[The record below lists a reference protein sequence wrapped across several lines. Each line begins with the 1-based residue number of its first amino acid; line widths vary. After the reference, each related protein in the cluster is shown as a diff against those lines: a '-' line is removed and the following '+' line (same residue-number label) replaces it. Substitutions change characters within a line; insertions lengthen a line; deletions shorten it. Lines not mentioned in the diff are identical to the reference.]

1 MRSAWRFEK
10 AIGRLRPAV
19 TEMAGA
25 ALPAATAVAL
35 SFLCLS
41 APLSAAEQPAQ
52 TEGSKAQVEELLD
65 KWGEHYS
72 KASTLAERRE
82 AFEKLMLKTP
92 GPSRVQ
98 IRQVDA
104 GGVDAE
110 LIWPARVH
118 YPIGKRAVLYVH
130 GGGFYS
136 GSLDTHR
143 ASAASFAK
151 AASADVLLIDYRL
164 APEYPYPSQI
174 DDTLTAYLWLL
185 DSGYESGNIVV
196 LGDSAG
202 GNLAIEATL
211 RQIRLKGPVPAAVIA
226 ISPITDLAAT
236 GASIKA
242 NAASDP
248 FGNALQIEAARK
260 AYLGDRSAVDPKV
273 SPLYAD
279 MKGLPPL
286 LLQVGSREIALDDTL
301 RFADKA
307 REAGV
312 DVTTEVLPGMIH
324 QWQLFPFWLDDAR
337 RSNQRAAEFA
347 LQHFAD
353 KPRQ

>member
-1 MRSAWRFEK
+1 MRSVDRLGKTLERLNSDVAVVVGTVRF
-10 AIGRLRPAV
+10 
-19 TEMAGA
+19 
-25 ALPAATAVAL
+25 AATVAGLAV
-35 SFLCLS
+35 LCVA
-41 APLSAAEQPAQ
+41 APLHAADQPAQ
-52 TEGSKAQVEELLD
+52 TEASKQQVEKLLS
-65 KWGEHYS
+65 KWNERYS
-72 KASTLAERRE
+72 KANTLAERRA
-82 AFEKLMLKTP
+82 AFEQLMLKTP

-98 IRQVDA
+98 IREVDA

-118 YPIGKRAVLYVH
+118 YSMGKRAILYVH

-164 APEYPYPSQI
+164 TPEYPYPAQI

-185 DSGYESGNIVV
+185 DAGYENSNIVV

-202 GNLAIEATL
+202 GNLAIEAML
-211 RQIRLKGPVPAAVIA
+211 RQIRLRGPTPAAVIA

-236 GASIKA
+236 GASIEA
-242 NAASDP
+242 NAANDP

-260 AYLGDRSAVDPKV
+260 AYLGDRLPMDPKV

-279 MKGLPPL
+279 MKGFPPL
-286 LLQVGSREIALDDTL
+286 LMQVGSREISLDDTL
-301 RFADKA
+301 RLADRA

-312 DVTTEVLPGMIH
+312 DVTTEVLPGMVH

-337 RSNQRAAEFA
+337 KSNQRAAEFA

>member
-1 MRSAWRFEK
+1 MRSVL
-10 AIGRLRPAV
+10 GLPRLVRRLKEVASAV
-19 TEMAGA
+19 VLRAMIVVMA
-25 ALPAATAVAL
+25 TSL
-35 SFLCLS
+35 SVLWCMS
-41 APLSAAEQPAQ
+41 TVSAADQAAQ
-52 TEGSKAQVEELLD
+52 TEVSKAQVEKFLGI
-65 KWGEHYS
+65 WGEHYS
-72 KASTLAERRE
+72 KATTLMDRRA
-82 AFEKLMLKTP
+82 AFEQLMRHTP

-98 IRQVDA
+98 IREVDA

-118 YPIGKRAVLYVH
+118 YSMGKRAILYVH

-143 ASAASFAK
+143 ASAASLAK

-164 APEYPYPSQI
+164 APESVYPAQI

-185 DSGYESGNIVV
+185 DSGYASGNIVV

-202 GNLAIEATL
+202 GNLAIEAML
-211 RQIRLKGPVPAAVIA
+211 RQIRLRGPVPAAVIA
-226 ISPITDLAAT
+226 ISPISDLAAT

-248 FGNALQIEAARK
+248 FGNALQIEEARK
-260 AYLGDRSAVDPKV
+260 AYIGDRLPTDPRV

-279 MKGLPPL
+279 LKGFPPL
-286 LLQVGSREIALDDTL
+286 LMQVGSSEISLDDTL
-301 RFADKA
+301 RLADKA
-307 REAGV
+307 RQSGV
-312 DVTTEVLPGMIH
+312 DVTAEVVPGMVH

-337 RSNQRAAEFA
+337 RSNQRVAEFA
-347 LQHFAD
+347 IQHFAD
-353 KPRQ
+353 KPRE

>member
-1 MRSAWRFEK
+1 
-10 AIGRLRPAV
+10 
-19 TEMAGA
+19 MAA
-25 ALPAATAVAL
+25 ALLAASQGLASEPT
-35 SFLCLS
+35 
-41 APLSAAEQPAQ
+41 AQ
-52 TEGSKAQVEELLD
+52 TETSKAQVEKLIGT
-65 KWGEHYS
+65 WGEHYA
-72 KASTLAERRE
+72 KANTLAERRA
-82 AFEKLMLKTP
+82 AFEDLMRQTP

-98 IRQVDA
+98 IRSVDA

-110 LIWPARVH
+110 LIWPARLH
-118 YPIGKRAVLYVH
+118 YPIGKRAILYVH

-164 APEYPYPSQI
+164 APEYPYPAPI

-185 DSGYESGNIVV
+185 DAGYESDNIVV

-202 GNLAIEATL
+202 GNLAIEAML

-236 GASIKA
+236 GASIRE
-242 NAASDP
+242 NAANDP
-248 FGNALQIEAARK
+248 FGNALRIEDART
-260 AYLGDRSAVDPKV
+260 AYLGDRSPTDPRV

-279 MKGLPPL
+279 MKGFPPL
-286 LLQVGSREIALDDTL
+286 LMQVGSREVSLDDTL
-301 RFADKA
+301 RLAAKA
-307 REAGV
+307 REAGI
-312 DVTTEVLPGMIH
+312 DVTTDVVPGMVH

-347 LQHFAD
+347 IQHFAD
-353 KPRQ
+353 KPRE